1 MLDSINI
8 KSSPSLKKAFEMILK
23 IFEDERT
30 YYEDTINS
38 LKGKVSELEES
49 LLQMKKENMNYQVR
63 VSKLKGKLRTI
74 SKTVSKLEDSD
85 FEVKINNKENEK
97 NESNNYG
104 NKFNQLK
111 YRNTETINSFKRKTK
126 LISDPNVNKNQLNQ
140 NYVKLSTIDNE
151 KLNFNG
157 EDINRSFDRKNH
169 KKTLSTRIKN
179 SILNMNQQVNIRKK
193 NDENSMIRS
202 NMNNEEDVSVYLV
215 NTYNENDNIVN
226 KADISF
232 DKIEK
237 KKNTP
242 SRDKYNKIKQKI
254 KGLKSALTIYNKS
267 DLNSTENCPNSVND
281 RSEYVKSNRYDI

>member
-1 MLDSINI
+1 MLDSIKI

-23 IFEDERT
+23 IFEEERT

-38 LKGKVSELEES
+38 LKGKVSELEDS

-63 VSKLKGKLRTI
+63 ISKLKGKLRTI

-97 NESNNYG
+97 SESNNYG

-111 YRNTETINSFKRKTK
+111 YRNTETINSFRRKTK
-126 LISDPNVNKNQLNQ
+126 LISDINVNKNQLNQ
-140 NYVKLSTIDNE
+140 NYIKLSTIDNE

-157 EDINRSFDRKNH
+157 EDINRSFDKKNH
-169 KKTLSTRIKN
+169 KKTLSTKIKN
-179 SILNMNQQVNIRKK
+179 SILNINQQANIKKK
-193 NDENSMIRS
+193 NDENSLIRS

-215 NTYNENDNIVN
+215 NNYNENDNVLN

-232 DKIEK
+232 DKIDK

-242 SRDKYNKIKQKI
+242 SRDKYIKIKQKI

-267 DLNSTENCPNSVND
+267 DLNSTGNYPNSVND
-281 RSEYVKSNRYDI
+281 RSEYVKSSRYVI

>member
-1 MLDSINI
+1 MLDSIKI

-23 IFEDERT
+23 IFEEERT

-38 LKGKVSELEES
+38 LKGKVSELEDS

-63 VSKLKGKLRTI
+63 ISKLKGKLRTI

-97 NESNNYG
+97 SESNNYG

-111 YRNTETINSFKRKTK
+111 YRNTETINSFRRKTK
-126 LISDPNVNKNQLNQ
+126 LMSDINASKNQLNQ

-157 EDINRSFDRKNH
+157 EDINRSFDKKNH
-169 KKTLSTRIKN
+169 KKTLSTKIKN
-179 SILNMNQQVNIRKK
+179 SILNINQQANIKKK
-193 NDENSMIRS
+193 NDENSLIRS

-215 NTYNENDNIVN
+215 NNYNENDNVLN

-232 DKIEK
+232 DKIDK

-242 SRDKYNKIKQKI
+242 SRDKYIKIKQKI

-267 DLNSTENCPNSVND
+267 DLNSTGNYPNSVND
-281 RSEYVKSNRYDI
+281 RSEYVKSSRYVI